1 MDYTSLLTDYQDA
14 YAIMEQDAGYI
25 LTENLQDR
33 SVRSA
38 LSLAGWK
45 PKKNMEAQ
53 AIEWWQFDWE
63 YANTPVRTVRGS
75 PIFLVLTLD
84 RNKALKSSP

>member
-1 MDYTSLLTDYQDA
+1 
-14 YAIMEQDAGYI
+14 MEQDAGYI

-45 PKKNMEAQ
+45 PRKNMEAQ

-63 YANTPVRTVRGS
+63 YANTPVR
-75 PIFLVLTLD
+75 LTEDLQEC
-84 RNKALKSSP
+84 LH

>member
-1 MDYTSLLTDYQDA
+1 
-14 YAIMEQDAGYI
+14 MEQDAGYI
-25 LTENLQDR
+25 LSENLQDR

-53 AIEWWQFDWE
+53 ATEWWQFDWE
-63 YANTPVRTVRGS
+63 YANTPVRRIS
-75 PIFLVLTLD
+75 YRERFSVLT
-84 RNKALKSSP
+84 